1 MSIRSIIGNSVG
13 SMKDSIADVLSKT
26 NSNLSGIVSA
36 SSILNTNNNF
46 VGMNEEKM
54 EELYDAIR
62 RYIRTIED
70 IIDQY
75 DYEEKLSLAYKGEIQ
90 NRVREFVESSKTL
103 LKNYVSTLNKDIDE
117 EKNAYIYFSEEQKS
131 ISKDVVSDAED
142 VRNESNKIKL
152 QEALV

>member
-13 SMKDSIADVLSKT
+13 SMKDSIADILSKT

-117 EKNAYIYFSEEQKS
+117 AKSAYIAFSEAQKN

-152 QEALV
+152 

>member
-13 SMKDSIADVLSKT
+13 SMKDSLADILSKT

-117 EKNAYIYFSEEQKS
+117 AKSAYIAFSEAQKN

-152 QEALV
+152 

>member
-1 MSIRSIIGNSVG
+1 MSIRSIIGNSFV
-13 SMKDSIADVLSKT
+13 SMKDSIAHVLSKT

-36 SSILNTNNNF
+36 SSIINTNNNF

-117 EKNAYIYFSEEQKS
+117 LKNEYISFYYAQ
-131 ISKDVVSDAED
+131 
-142 VRNESNKIKL
+142 
-152 QEALV
+152 

>member
-13 SMKDSIADVLSKT
+13 SMKDSIADILSKT

-62 RYIRTIED
+62 KYIRTIED

-75 DYEEKLSLAYKGEIQ
+75 DYEEKLSLAYKGDIQ

-117 EKNAYIYFSEEQKS
+117 AKSAYIAFSEAQKN

-152 QEALV
+152 

>member
-13 SMKDSIADVLSKT
+13 SMKDSIADILSKT

-117 EKNAYIYFSEEQKS
+117 AKSAYIAFSEAQKN
-131 ISKDVVSDAED
+131 ISNDVVIDAED

-152 QEALV
+152 

>member
-1 MSIRSIIGNSVG
+1 MSIRSIIGNSVS

-117 EKNAYIYFSEEQKS
+117 AKNAYIAFSKAQKS

-152 QEALV
+152 

>member
-1 MSIRSIIGNSVG
+1 MSIRSIIGNSFV
-13 SMKDSIADVLSKT
+13 SMKDSIAHVLSKT

-36 SSILNTNNNF
+36 SSIINTNNNF

-117 EKNAYIYFSEEQKS
+117 AKNAYIAFSEAQKS
-131 ISKDVVSDAED
+131 IFKDVISDAED

-152 QEALV
+152 

>member
-13 SMKDSIADVLSKT
+13 SMKDSIADILSKT

-62 RYIRTIED
+62 KYIRTIED

-117 EKNAYIYFSEEQKS
+117 AKSAYIAFSEAQKN

-152 QEALV
+152 

>member
-1 MSIRSIIGNSVG
+1 MSIRSIIGNSFV
-13 SMKDSIADVLSKT
+13 SMKDSIAHVLSKT

-36 SSILNTNNNF
+36 SSIINTNNNF

-75 DYEEKLSLAYKGEIQ
+75 DYEEKLSLAYEVEIQ

-103 LKNYVSTLNKDIDE
+103 LKNYVSTLNKAKDE
-117 EKNAYIYFSEEQKS
+117 SKNAYIAFSEAHKS
-131 ISKDVVSDAED
+131 ISKDVISDGEE

-152 QEALV
+152 

>member
-1 MSIRSIIGNSVG
+1 MSIRSIIGNSFV
-13 SMKDSIADVLSKT
+13 SMKDSIAHVLSKT

-36 SSILNTNNNF
+36 SSIINTNNNF

-90 NRVREFVESSKTL
+90 NRVREYVESSKTL

-117 EKNAYIYFSEEQKS
+117 VKNAYIAFSEAQKS
-131 ISKDVVSDAED
+131 ISKDVISDAED

-152 QEALV
+152 

>member
-117 EKNAYIYFSEEQKS
+117 AKNAYIAFSEAQKI

-152 QEALV
+152 

>member
-13 SMKDSIADVLSKT
+13 LMKDSIADILSKT

-36 SSILNTNNNF
+36 SSILNTDNNF

-62 RYIRTIED
+62 KYIRTIED

-117 EKNAYIYFSEEQKS
+117 AKSAYIAFSEAQKN

-152 QEALV
+152 

>member
-1 MSIRSIIGNSVG
+1 MSIRSIIGNSFV
-13 SMKDSIADVLSKT
+13 SMKDSIAHVLSKT

-36 SSILNTNNNF
+36 SSIINTNNNF

-117 EKNAYIYFSEEQKS
+117 AKNAYIAFSETQKS
-131 ISKDVVSDAED
+131 ISKDVISDAED

-152 QEALV
+152 

>member
-13 SMKDSIADVLSKT
+13 SMKDSIADILSKT

-36 SSILNTNNNF
+36 SSILNTDNNF

-62 RYIRTIED
+62 KYIRTIED
-70 IIDQY
+70 IIDKY

-117 EKNAYIYFSEEQKS
+117 AKSAYIAFSEAQKN

-152 QEALV
+152 

>member
-1 MSIRSIIGNSVG
+1 MSIRSIIGNSFV
-13 SMKDSIADVLSKT
+13 SMKDSIAHVLSKT

-36 SSILNTNNNF
+36 SSIINTNNNF

-103 LKNYVSTLNKDIDE
+103 LKNYVNTLNKDIDE
-117 EKNAYIYFSEEQKS
+117 AKNAYIAFSEAQKS
-131 ISKDVVSDAED
+131 ISKDVISDAED

-152 QEALV
+152 

>member
-1 MSIRSIIGNSVG
+1 MSIRSIIGNSVD
-13 SMKDSIADVLSKT
+13 SMKDSIADILSKT

-117 EKNAYIYFSEEQKS
+117 AKSAYIAFSEAQKN

-152 QEALV
+152 

>member
-90 NRVREFVESSKTL
+90 N
-103 LKNYVSTLNKDIDE
+103 
-117 EKNAYIYFSEEQKS
+117 
-131 ISKDVVSDAED
+131 
-142 VRNESNKIKL
+142 
-152 QEALV
+152 

>member
-13 SMKDSIADVLSKT
+13 SMKDSIADILNKT

-46 VGMNEEKM
+46 VGMDEEKM

-62 RYIRTIED
+62 KYIRTIED

-117 EKNAYIYFSEEQKS
+117 AKSAYIAFSEAQKN

-152 QEALV
+152 

>member
-13 SMKDSIADVLSKT
+13 SMKDSIADILSKT

-75 DYEEKLSLAYKGEIQ
+75 DYEEKISLAYKGEIQ

-117 EKNAYIYFSEEQKS
+117 AKSAYIAFSEAQKN
-131 ISKDVVSDAED
+131 ISKDVISDAED

-152 QEALV
+152 